1 MAEPG
6 VFNPPEP
13 LRSAFAACRRHFVLA
28 ACFSAL
34 INLLYLTPTIYLMQ
48 VYDRVLPTGGMLTLA
63 WISLLAIAAYAALG
77 LLSNVR
83 GRILVRASLRL
94 ERLIAPEVLD
104 RLFGSRAENIAGD
117 PSRRLRILRD
127 FDSLRQT
134 ITGPG
139 FSALMDVPWTPIYL
153 LVSFLLHPLLGI
165 LGLVS
170 SAALIAMALLNEKAI
185 HPMLRKAN
193 EVMAEAHISQDGMSR
208 RADVVRALGMR
219 RALGALQLGKRL
231 RGVTF
236 QARAGFMSGDYSNVI
251 KSLRMILQSA
261 VLGLAVY
268 LAVKREISPGAIIAA
283 SLLMGRAMAPIDQMV
298 GAWGGIIQGREAYR
312 SLVGLFTE
320 MPQRAERMA
329 LPAPRGR
336 IEVSDLGVTLP
347 PDRELL
353 NSVSFSLQPGE
364 LVGVVGPSGSG
375 KTTLLSAIAGARA
388 HTHGSIRI
396 DGASVDDWD
405 PDRLARFMGYL
416 PQDSGLLA
424 GSVRDN
430 ISRFSTYDGA
440 QPADVDAEVVRA
452 ASKAGAHEM
461 ILQLPGGY
469 DAILGPGGQGVSAGQ
484 AQRIALARALYG
496 DPILLLLDEPNA
508 HLDPEGQMAL
518 MNALKDAK
526 ARGAAVI
533 LAAHRTNALAFADY
547 LMVMRGGKV
556 EAFGP
561 TDEIVKRMRPPGP
574 APVQG
579 QPVQ

>member
-1 MAEPG
+1 
-6 VFNPPEP
+6 
-13 LRSAFAACRRHFVLA
+13 
-28 ACFSAL
+28 
-34 INLLYLTPTIYLMQ
+34 
-48 VYDRVLPTGGMLTLA
+48 
-63 WISLLAIAAYAALG
+63 
-77 LLSNVR
+77 
-83 GRILVRASLRL
+83 
-94 ERLIAPEVLD
+94 
-104 RLFGSRAENIAGD
+104 
-117 PSRRLRILRD
+117 
-127 FDSLRQT
+127 
-134 ITGPG
+134 
-139 FSALMDVPWTPIYL
+139 
-153 LVSFLLHPLLGI
+153 
-165 LGLVS
+165 
-170 SAALIAMALLNEKAI
+170 
-185 HPMLRKAN
+185 
-193 EVMAEAHISQDGMSR
+193 
-208 RADVVRALGMR
+208 
-219 RALGALQLGKRL
+219 
-231 RGVTF
+231 
-236 QARAGFMSGDYSNVI
+236 
-251 KSLRMILQSA
+251 
-261 VLGLAVY
+261 
-268 LAVKREISPGAIIAA
+268 
-283 SLLMGRAMAPIDQMV
+283 
-298 GAWGGIIQGREAYR
+298 
-312 SLVGLFTE
+312 
-320 MPQRAERMA
+320 
-329 LPAPRGR
+329 
-336 IEVSDLGVTLP
+336 
-347 PDRELL
+347 
-353 NSVSFSLQPGE
+353 
-364 LVGVVGPSGSG
+364 
-375 KTTLLSAIAGARA
+375 
-388 HTHGSIRI
+388 
-396 DGASVDDWD
+396 
-405 PDRLARFMGYL
+405 MGYL